1 MASTSAEAKPIKEKR
16 SAGGVMK
23 LFSGAV
29 IQPILF
35 LSVIGIVL
43 AICAILRLTFMPQV
57 LQTIGTFFFLI
68 FLQAGISN
76 LPVILAVGLT
86 VCFAHKKKN
95 DAAVVGLLT
104 FLVYLYAN
112 HTFLQMTGGLIDAET
127 LTGTGQGTVL
137 GLQVDDMGVFAG
149 IIVGCLSGWIFNRT
163 CDKQFP
169 EAMRIYGGS
178 RFAGFCCMMMAVA
191 LGIVVTWVWPVL
203 NAAISAIADFVEMTG
218 AFGVFVYGF
227 LNRFLIPT
235 GLHHLVYMPFLYSAI
250 GGTATI
256 AGETY
261 EGAYAIY
268 MAELANPTAIT
279 QIDPSVRYM
288 FFGFS
293 KIWGSI
299 GSVLAFIHCARPE
312 RKNDVRSMM
321 LPAMGVAILAG
332 ITEPLEFLYLFASP
346 LLWFVHSLLDGL
358 GQMLEYVLGF
368 RLMAYG
374 GITDLIPGMIAFPIG
389 MSRWYVYFILGVIMC
404 AAWYFSFV
412 FLIQKLDLKVI
423 GREDTAAAVSMSK
436 ASTVGGAKGV
446 AALGDVQDVIDG
458 LGGKDNI
465 KAVVNCMTR
474 LRVDV
479 YDISKVD
486 QDKINRFKNSGI
498 VMKEDNVQI
507 IVGLKVDDVCEAINE
522 KLGVVQE

>member
-1 MASTSAEAKPIKEKR
+1 MAQSEAPAIKQKR
-16 SAGGVMK
+16 SAAGVMK
-23 LFSGAV
+23 LFSGAI

-43 AICAILRLTFMPQV
+43 AVCVILRLSFMPAV
-57 LQTIGTFFFLI
+57 VQTVGTFFFGVFI
-68 FLQAGISN
+68 SAGISN
-76 LPVILAVGLT
+76 LPVILCVGLT
-86 VCFAHKKKN
+86 VAFAHKKKT
-95 DAAVVGLLT
+95 DAAVVAIIT

-112 HTFLQMTGGLIDAET
+112 STFLTMTGRLIDAET
-127 LTGTGQGTVL
+127 LTGTGQGMVL

-149 IIVGCLSGWIFNRT
+149 LILGCLIGWIFNRT
-163 CDKQFP
+163 CDVQFP
-169 EAMRIYGGS
+169 EALRIYGGS
-178 RFAGFCCMMMAVA
+178 RFSAFCCSMMAVA
-191 LGIVVTWVWPVL
+191 FAIVVSYVWPVL
-203 NAAISAIADFVEMTG
+203 NAGMNAIADFIEVSG
-218 AFGVFVYGF
+218 YVGLFIYGF

-256 AGETY
+256 AGQTY

-268 MAELANPTAIT
+268 MAELGNAPQIT
-279 QIDPSVRYM
+279 SIDPSVKYM
-288 FFGFS
+288 LFGFS
-293 KIWGSI
+293 KIFGSI

-312 RKNDVRSMM
+312 RKDDVRAMM
-321 LPAMGVAILAG
+321 IPAMGVAILAG

-346 LLWFVHSLLDGL
+346 LLWLVHSVLDGL
-358 GQMLEYVLGF
+358 GQTLIFAFGF
-368 RLMAYG
+368 RLMDYG
-374 GITDLIPGMIAFPIG
+374 GILDIVPGVIAFPAG
-389 MSRWYVYFILGVIMC
+389 MSRWYVLFLVGAVFT

-412 FLIQKLDLKVI
+412 FLIQKLDLKVP
-423 GREDTAAAVSMSK
+423 GREENVVATGTGAAS
-436 ASTVGGAKGV
+436 GAKGV
-446 AALGDVQDVIDG
+446 AALGDVQDIIDG
-458 LGGKDNI
+458 LGGKSNI
-465 KAVVNCMTR
+465 KAVINCMTR

-522 KLGVVQE
+522 KLGVMAE

>member
-1 MASTSAEAKPIKEKR
+1 MAKSSDGAIKEKR
-16 SAGGVMK
+16 SAAGVMK

-35 LSVIGIVL
+35 LSIIGIVL
-43 AICAILRLTFMPQV
+43 AICAILRLSFMPGF
-57 LQTIGTFFFLI
+57 LQTVGTFFFLI

-76 LPVILAVGLT
+76 LPVILAVGLA
-86 VCFAHKKKN
+86 VAFSHKKRT
-95 DAAVVGLLT
+95 DAAVVGLLS

-112 HTFLQMTGGLIDAET
+112 NTFLSMTGGLIEADT
-127 LTGTGQGTVL
+127 LTGTGQGIVL
-137 GLQVDDMGVFAG
+137 GIQVDDMGVFGG
-149 IIVGCLSGWIFNRT
+149 IIVGCLTGWIFNRT

-178 RFAGFCCMMMAVA
+178 RFAGLCSMMAAVA
-191 LGIVVTWVWPVL
+191 LGIVVTWVWPIL
-203 NAAISAIADFVEMTG
+203 NIGINATANFVEWSG
-218 AFGVFVYGF
+218 AVGMFVYGF

-250 GGTATI
+250 GGTAQI

-279 QIDPSVRYM
+279 EIDPSIRYM

-299 GSVLAFIHCARPE
+299 GSVLAFIHCARPD
-312 RKNDVRSMM
+312 RKEDVRAMM

-346 LLWFVHSLLDGL
+346 LLWFVHSVLDGL
-358 GQMLEYVLGF
+358 GQMFEYVLGF
-368 RLMAYG
+368 RLMAYS

-389 MSRWYVYFILGVIMC
+389 VSRWYVYFILGVVFC
-404 AAWYFSFV
+404 ALWYFSFV
-412 FLIQKLDLKVI
+412 FLIQKFELKVP
-423 GREDTAAAVSMSK
+423 GREDDMAIAMVQ
-436 ASTVGGAKGV
+436 ASTATEAKGV

-458 LGGKDNI
+458 LGGRDNI
-465 KAVVNCMTR
+465 KAVINCMTR
-474 LRVDV
+474 LRIDV
-479 YDISKVD
+479 YDISKVNRD
-486 QDKINRFKNSGI
+486 QVNRFKNSGI

-507 IVGLKVDDVCEAINE
+507 IVGLKVDDVCEMINE
-522 KLGVVQE
+522 KLGIVQD

>member
-1 MASTSAEAKPIKEKR
+1 MATSKDAPAIEQKR
-16 SAGGVMK
+16 SASGIMK
-23 LFSGAV
+23 LFSGAI

-35 LSVIGIVL
+35 LSVVGIIL
-43 AICAILRLTFMPQV
+43 AVCVILRLSFMPAAI
-57 LQTIGTFFFLI
+57 QTLRTFFFGVFI
-68 FLQAGISN
+68 SAGISN
-76 LPVILAVGLT
+76 LPVILCIGLT
-86 VCFAHKKKN
+86 VAFAHKKKT
-95 DAAVVGLLT
+95 DAAVVAFLT

-112 HTFLQMTGGLIDAET
+112 QTFLKMTGRLIQADT
-127 LTGTGQGTVL
+127 LTGTGQGMVL

-149 IIVGCLSGWIFNRT
+149 IIIGCLTGWIFNRT
-163 CDKQFP
+163 CDTQFP
-169 EAMRIYGGS
+169 EALRIYGGS
-178 RFAGFCCMMMAVA
+178 RFSAFCCTMMAVVLA
-191 LGIVVTWVWPVL
+191 IVVSYVWPVL
-203 NAAISAIADFVEMTG
+203 NAGINVVANFIEVSG
-218 AFGVFVYGF
+218 LFGVFVYGF

-235 GLHHLVYMPFLYSAI
+235 GLHHLVYMPFLYSAL

-256 AGETY
+256 AGQSY
-261 EGAYAIY
+261 DGAYAIY
-268 MAELANPTAIT
+268 MAELGNPSAIT
-279 QIDPSVRYM
+279 SVDPSVKYM

-312 RKNDVRSMM
+312 RKDDVKAMM

-346 LLWFVHSLLDGL
+346 LLWLVHSLFDGL
-358 GQMLEYVLGF
+358 GQMLEYALGF
-368 RLMAYG
+368 RLMQYG
-374 GITDLIPGMIAFPIG
+374 GILDIIPGMIALPVE
-389 MSRWYVYFILGVIMC
+389 MTKWYVFFILGVIFT
-404 AAWYFSFV
+404 ALWYFSFV
-412 FLIQKLDLKVI
+412 FLIQKLDLHVP
-423 GREDTAAAVSMSK
+423 GREENYVATGAHAAK
-436 ASTVGGAKGV
+436 DAKGV
-446 AALGDVQDVIDG
+446 AAMGDVQDIIDG

-465 KAVVNCMTR
+465 KAVINCMTR

-522 KLGVVQE
+522 KLGAVIE